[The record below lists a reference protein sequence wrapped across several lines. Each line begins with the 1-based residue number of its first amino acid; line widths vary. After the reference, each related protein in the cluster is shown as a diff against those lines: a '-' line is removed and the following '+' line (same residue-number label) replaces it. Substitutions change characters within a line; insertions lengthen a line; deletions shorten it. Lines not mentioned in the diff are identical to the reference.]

1 MEKNKESIKI
11 IRATDFSQEAYIE
24 RRKKYIENLDKFLS
38 QKEEWENKDKER
50 YVYSYFEKGI
60 RYE

>member
-24 RRKKYIENLDKFLS
+24 RRKKYIDNLDKFLS
-38 QKEEWENKDKER
+38 QKEECENKDKENN
-50 YVYSYFEKGI
+50 KK
-60 RYE
+60 